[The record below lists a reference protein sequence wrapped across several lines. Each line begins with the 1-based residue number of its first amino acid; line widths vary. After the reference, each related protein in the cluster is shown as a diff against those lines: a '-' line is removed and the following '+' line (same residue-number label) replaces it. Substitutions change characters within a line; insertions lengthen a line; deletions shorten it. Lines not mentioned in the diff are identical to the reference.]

1 MPQKSSII
9 LQLSDEDRTALDK
22 LMVSGKWTVLG
33 LVEWLGQRGY
43 EISKSAVHRY
53 MQDRE
58 KVAARI
64 RQSREMAAA
73 LAAEVGEDIVS
84 SKQGHL
90 VVEILRTMV
99 FDFMTKQM
107 EEDATVDPQ
116 AFFFLGKAI
125 KDLASANR
133 LDQDYAAKVRE
144 QIAKEERAK
153 AADAGAKAL
162 AGKGLT
168 KKEIEFWRRDFLGV
182 PAAAAKGG
190 DA

>member
-9 LQLSDEDRTALDK
+9 LQLSDEDRTDLDK
-22 LMVSGKWTVLG
+22 MMVSGKWTVLG

-53 MQDRE
+53 MQGRE

-64 RQSREMAAA
+64 RQSREMADA
-73 LAAEVGEDIVS
+73 LVAEVGEDIVS

-144 QIAKEERAK
+144 QVRAEERKRATKEVQDAVKK
-153 AADAGAKAL
+153 AGMSEDVIKAINAHLGA
-162 AGKGLT
+162 
-168 KKEIEFWRRDFLGV
+168 
-182 PAAAAKGG
+182 
-190 DA
+190 